1 MIRILHA
8 ADLHLD
14 SPFEGLP
21 EEKTAIRR
29 REQRELLRAIGN
41 VMEDTLEFCNP
52 DFTLEKMAALVQ
64 SKPRYVSQ
72 VINESYG
79 KTFNRFVN
87 EYRIKEARIRLADR
101 TGQYAHFTVKAIAQS
116 LGFKSN
122 TNFNA
127 LFKELTGITPS
138 MYQDMARQ

>member
-1 MIRILHA
+1 
-8 ADLHLD
+8 
-14 SPFEGLP
+14 
-21 EEKTAIRR
+21 
-29 REQRELLRAIGN
+29 
-41 VMEDTLEFCNP
+41 
-52 DFTLEKMAALVQ
+52 MAALVQ

-101 TGQYAHFTVKAIAQS
+101 TGQYAHFTVKAIAQTQR
-116 LGFKSN
+116 FDC
-122 TNFNA
+122 A